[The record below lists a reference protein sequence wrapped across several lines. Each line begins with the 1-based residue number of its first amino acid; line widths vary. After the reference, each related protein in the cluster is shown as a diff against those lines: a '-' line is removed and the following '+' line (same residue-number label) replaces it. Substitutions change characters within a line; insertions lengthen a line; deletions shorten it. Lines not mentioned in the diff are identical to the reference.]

1 MIARHQALRA
11 RVAEQLT
18 RLPIRPT
25 HAPAASAAEAVE
37 NQIDAASGKGFFRI
51 LLRQTRSSLDPP
63 GPAGAEPGTNNA
75 ARLFPAKFPFINSG
89 AARFSRGRRPFSC
102 GRPATPPRYR
112 R

>member
-1 MIARHQALRA
+1 MITRHQALRA

-51 LLRQTRSSLDPP
+51 LLVLLCHKILAPIRRRLSGMEILTRGGGLWVSNPRHV
-63 GPAGAEPGTNNA
+63 A
-75 ARLFPAKFPFINSG
+75 ANHGSAPM
-89 AARFSRGRRPFSC
+89 SRRSRR
-102 GRPATPPRYR
+102 GW
-112 R
+112 

>member
-25 HAPAASAAEAVE
+25 HAPAASAAEAVD

-51 LLRQTRSSLDPP
+51 LLVAYAPAKQGNDRQGRSRTPRAL
-63 GPAGAEPGTNNA
+63 PAASEVACRFA
-75 ARLFPAKFPFINSG
+75 ARLLRSLREKE
-89 AARFSRGRRPFSC
+89 AAI
-102 GRPATPPRYR
+102 
-112 R
+112 